1 MVSEHR
7 GARDGAREVRVAS
20 DWDWK
25 FGKEGLTF
33 DDVLLLPAESYVLPG
48 DVRTA
53 TRFTTDITLNIPI
66 VSAAMDTVTEA
77 RLAIALAREGGVGVV
92 HRNLSIA
99 DQAAEVDKV
108 KRSESGMIT
117 DPITLGPDDSLRS
130 ALDVMKKYHISGI
143 PITDDEGR
151 LVGILTNRDIRFA
164 QEVDRPIRELMTHE
178 RLITAPV
185 GTTLAEANEIL
196 HRHKVEKLP
205 VVDDH
210 GMLKG
215 LITVKDIQKKIQHP
229 NAAKDSQG
237 RLRVGAALGVGGDSM
252 ERAEALV
259 AEDVDVL
266 VVDTSHGH
274 SRMVIDGVAA
284 LVKRFGSSVQIAAG
298 NVATAEATEALIAAG
313 VNGIK
318 VGVGPGCFAAGTRIL
333 MANGAYKNIEDVVAG
348 ERIINMEGRPVTVIK
363 VWCTGVREVM
373 ALRHTASY
381 RETMVTPDHRFYV
394 GDLSTV
400 SATAVSNSGYVA
412 LLEKPT
418 RTGDSKLRWKPIG
431 ETVQDACLLPRQ
443 IAFEMPKHL
452 AIDLRQ
458 YAIRQQKQLARY
470 NTTMTDSYDLG
481 YIFGTFLGDGHAFIA
496 RSRNSVLGRVS
507 WYFALHEEAIVEK
520 LTRILKAVTGI
531 EPSVA
536 RKGHVFTIHLY
547 SLQWARLMS
556 QFGKRHEKH
565 LPEEY
570 ICGDPSYLK
579 GLFDGL
585 LDSDGHVAS
594 DGRLSFHN
602 TSQCLVELFN
612 VLCFLVEGSFPNS
625 STEAASAGG
634 LIGTSDGNCRES
646 YRSRLNVTHEK
657 RLMQQHQVVKV
668 LERRQVGI
676 AVPVYDIEVD
686 CPTHSF
692 IADNAI
698 VHNSICTTR
707 VVAGVGVP
715 QITAIFDCAQAA
727 AKSGVPIIGDGGIQ
741 YSGDIAKAIAA
752 GADSVMVGS
761 LLAGVEESPG
771 ELIISQGER
780 YKDYRGMGSIG
791 AMKRRSFSKDR
802 YFQSGVSDESHLIAE
817 GIEARVP
824 YKGALANVVFQLVGG
839 LRQAM
844 GYVGAEDIEALKT
857 RTRFIRMT
865 SAGLRESHPHDVM
878 VTKEAPNYGT
888 GRR

>member
-1 MVSEHR
+1 MASEH
-7 GARDGAREVRVAS
+7 
-20 DWDWK
+20 DWHWK

-53 TRFTTDITLNIPI
+53 TRLTTDITLNIPI

-77 RLAIALAREGGVGVV
+77 RLAIALAREGGIGVI
-92 HRNLSIA
+92 HRNLSIEE
-99 DQAAEVDKV
+99 QASEVDKV

-117 DPITLGPDDSLRS
+117 DPITLGPDDSLQS

-143 PITDDEGR
+143 PITDEDNR

-164 QEVDRPIRELMTHE
+164 QEFHRPIRELMTHE
-178 RLITAPV
+178 NLITAPV
-185 GTTLAEANEIL
+185 GTTLNEANEIL

-205 VVDDH
+205 VVDEH
-210 GMLKG
+210 GQLKG
-215 LITVKDIQKKIQHP
+215 LITVKDIQKKILHP
-229 NAAKDSQG
+229 NAAKDNQG
-237 RLRVGAALGVGGDSM
+237 RLRVGAALGVGGDNLA
-252 ERAEALV
+252 RAEALI

-274 SRMVIDGVAA
+274 SRMVIDGVAK
-284 LVKRFGSSVQIAAG
+284 LVQTFGHRVQIAAG
-298 NVATAEATEALIAAG
+298 NVATARATEALIEAG
-313 VNGIK
+313 VHAVK
-318 VGVGPGCFAAGTRIL
+318 AGVGPGCFAAGTRIL
-333 MANGAYKNIEDVVAG
+333 MANGTYKNIEEIIAG
-348 ERIINMEGRPVTVIK
+348 DRVINMEGRPVRVVK
-363 VWCTGVREVM
+363 AWCTGVREVM

-381 RETMVTPDHRFYV
+381 RETQVTPDHRFFV

-400 SATAVSNSGYVA
+400 SATAVATSGYVA

-418 RTGDSKLRWKPIG
+418 RTGESKLRWKAIG
-431 ETVQDACLLPRQ
+431 ETVQDACLLPRE
-443 IAFEMPKHL
+443 IAFEMPGHL
-452 AIDLRQ
+452 QIDLREF
-458 YAIRQQKQLARY
+458 AIRQQKQLARY
-470 NTTMTDSYDLG
+470 NTEMADSYELG
-481 YIFGTFLGDGHAFIA
+481 YVFGTFLGDGHAFIA
-496 RSRNSVLGRVS
+496 KSRNSVLGRVS
-507 WYFALHEEAIVEK
+507 WYFALHEEVIAEK
-520 LTRILKAVTGI
+520 LIRSLKEVAGI
-531 EPSVA
+531 EPSVV
-536 RKGHVFTIHLY
+536 RNERIISLNFY
-547 SLQWARLMS
+547 SLQWARLMA

-565 LPEEY
+565 LPNEY
-570 ICGDPSYLK
+570 LCGNPDYLR

-585 LDSDGHVAS
+585 LDSDGHIAS

-602 TSQCLVELFN
+602 TSPQLVELFN
-612 VLCFLVEGSFPNS
+612 VLCFVVKGSFPNT
-625 STEAASAGG
+625 STEVASAGG
-634 LIGTSDGNCRES
+634 LKGTSTANCRES

-657 RLMQQHQVVKV
+657 RLMEQHQAVKV
-668 LERRQVGI
+668 LERRRLAV

-727 AKSGVPIIGDGGIQ
+727 AQSGIPVIADGGIQ

-752 GADSVMVGS
+752 GADSVMIGS

-791 AMKRRSFSKDR
+791 AMKRRSYSKDR
-802 YFQSGVSDESHLIAE
+802 YFQAGVSDETHLIAE
-817 GIEARVP
+817 GIEGRVP
-824 YKGALANVVFQLVGG
+824 YKGLLSNVVFQLVGG

-844 GYVGAEDIEALKT
+844 GYVGAEDIEALKKD
-857 RTRFIRMT
+857 TRFIRMT
-865 SAGLRESHPHDVM
+865 GAGLRESHPHDVM
-878 VTKEAPNYGT
+878 VTKEAPNYGV